1 MRIIENNYGNIRCP
15 MCDSVFQLEKGDL
28 QWTHTDEDS
37 YYFECPICGALKW
50 FDEDHPYVEA
60 SKTGIMVHK

>member
-28 QWTHTDEDS
+28 KTSWHDPE
-37 YYFECPICGALKW
+37 YYFICPVCGHTKW
-50 FDEDHPYVEA
+50 YDEDHPYVEA